1 MQALEHLMGAYF
13 HQDWTE
19 DGGTVEDTV
28 QAFLREPPA
37 MTSQAVNDI
46 DTLLTSGHAEGEL
59 TEVLRRMGCDYY
71 AGDSDDDYRQWL
83 LHVRHL
89 LQTAQAAS

>member
-1 MQALEHLMGAYF
+1 MQALEHLVGGYF
-13 HQDWTE
+13 HQDWTG

-37 MTSQAVNDI
+37 ATSRAVSDI
-46 DTLLTSGHAEGEL
+46 DTLLASVPEGEL
-59 TEVLRRMGCDYY
+59 TEILRRMGCDYH